1 MYKKH
6 IGKEMKKR
14 KTINVVTLGCA
25 KNLVDSEH
33 IMAQLEAGGYDIIND
48 SNDTQEAKIVV
59 INTCGFIND
68 AKEES
73 IECILQFAQAKQE
86 GEIERLFVIGCLSER
101 YADELR
107 DEIPEVD
114 DYFGVKDLSGV
125 IKALGVEYDEKR
137 ATERHTTTPQHYA
150 YLKIGEGCNWHCAY
164 CAIPIIRGNHVS
176 VPMEQ
181 VLEEAEKLAADG
193 VKELIVVAQ
202 DTTYYGLDL
211 YGERKLAE
219 LLRRLC
225 RVEGIEWVRL
235 HYTYPADFPQEVIEV
250 MRDEEKICNYID
262 IPLQHI
268 SDNQL
273 KSMRRRITK
282 QQTVELME
290 RLRRE
295 IPDIAIR
302 TTLLT
307 GFPGETEQDFEE
319 LVEFVKEQRFDR
331 LGVFAYSEEEG
342 TPSAKMEDDVPQE
355 EKERRVEQI
364 MMLQS
369 VIAEQKNEER
379 VGKTT
384 KVIIDSREGDFW
396 VGRTQYDSPEVDQE
410 VLIEATEELED
421 VLEEG
426 SFHMVE
432 IIGVEGYDL
441 YGKVV
446 NGPVSE

>member
-137 ATERHTTTPQHYA
+137 ATERYTTTPQHYA

-181 VLEEAEKLAADG
+181 VLEEAEKLAANG

-211 YGERKLAE
+211 YGERKLAK

-235 HYTYPADFPQEVIEV
+235 HYTYPADFPQEVIKV

-342 TPSAKMEDDVPQE
+342 TPSAKREDDVPQE

-410 VLIEATEELED
+410 VLIETTEELED

>member
-1 MYKKH
+1 
-6 IGKEMKKR
+6 MKKR

-33 IMAQLEAGGYDIIND
+33 IMAQLEVGGYDIIND

-137 ATERHTTTPQHYA
+137 ATERYTTTPQHYA

-426 SFHMVE
+426 SFHIVE